1 MKKTP
6 AIIIVTVIAAV
17 AGWLWWR
24 QASNPALAPAG
35 TSGNKLQGTLV
46 VPPGFS
52 TSDFTIVSHGE
63 SSEPGAD
70 GKFTAAAYDEGV
82 TVMAA
87 MLRDKEFGMVNIV
100 VTDKSINTPKNV
112 IIDTQ
117 TTAVGLVF
125 ATPQLMTSDPQQAKE
140 TLAVITQ
147 DPKVAMFADVISHV
161 MQRDDP
167 LAQPEYRQALQAA
180 LASVIATLNP

>member
-6 AIIIVTVIAAV
+6 AIIIVAVIAAV

-24 QASNPALAPAG
+24 QASNPALAPAE
-35 TSGNKLQGTLV
+35 TSGHKLQGTLV

-52 TSDFTIVSHGE
+52 PSDFTIVSHGK
-63 SSEPGAD
+63 SSQLNAD
-70 GKFTAAAYDEGV
+70 GTFTAAAYDEGV
-82 TVMAA
+82 TVIAA
-87 MLRDKEFGMVNIV
+87 MLRDKEFGFVKIV
-100 VTDKSINTPKNV
+100 VTDEGASMPEPIT
-112 IIDTQ
+112 IDTQ

-147 DPKVAMFADVISHV
+147 DPKVAAFADAISQV
-161 MQRDDP
+161 LQTDDP

-180 LASVIATLNP
+180 LTSVIATLNP